1 MLTQPESE
9 IYYRYEFYAYSRI
22 PELETYPVVKHTL
35 CCTAITY
42 NGKPKYI
49 TNHRANMWGKQVPTR
64 KRFAYPTKEEALVAF
79 KARKNRQLKILT
91 GQVEQVKHILKIME
105 TFDPNENPL
114 VVAKKYDTLYDL
126 FDFEL

>member
-9 IYYRYEFYAYSRI
+9 IYYRYEFYSYSRI

-35 CCTAITY
+35 CCTVITY

-49 TNHRANMWGKQVPTR
+49 TNHRANMWGRLVPTK

-79 KARKNRQLKILT
+79 KARKRRQLKILT
-91 GQVEQVKHILKIME
+91 GQVEQVKHILKILE

-114 VVAKKYDTLYDL
+114 VEVKKYDKLHDL
-126 FDFEL
+126 FDFDL